1 MANLAEI
8 KVKLGVQ
15 SLPLNRVVT
24 EAGEKTAW
32 FKHWDNDNRVA
43 ILVHEDTLA
52 QIKANSSIDNLG
64 INTQVKQG
72 AQGEYTAKTICHYSI
87 ADETL

>member
-8 KVKLGVQ
+8 KGKLGVQ
-15 SLPLNRVVT
+15 SLPLNRGVT
-24 EAGEKTAW
+24 EAGEETAW

-43 ILVHEDTLA
+43 ILIHEDTLA

-64 INTQVKQG
+64 INTQTKLG
-72 AQGEYTAKTICHYSI
+72 AQGEYTAKYICNGEP